1 VWFCWLSG
9 RGSSSPGRSAWPGWR
24 AGASGSSASLN
35 LLGILG
41 AAGLL
46 HPVPVSAV
54 LLRSDMVWMLLTAGM
69 LLPLLVTGQ
78 RVSRREGG
86 LLVAVYL
93 AYIMMLLLR

>member
-1 VWFCWLSG
+1 M
-9 RGSSSPGRSAWPGWR
+9 
-24 AGASGSSASLN
+24 
-35 LLGILG
+35 
-41 AAGLL
+41 
-46 HPVPVSAV
+46 PVSAV

>member
-1 VWFCWLSG
+1 
-9 RGSSSPGRSAWPGWR
+9 
-24 AGASGSSASLN
+24 
-35 LLGILG
+35 
-41 AAGLL
+41 
-46 HPVPVSAV
+46 
-54 LLRSDMVWMLLTAGM
+54 MVWMLLTAGM